1 MFFNSQMILLFKMDL
16 SFFNL
21 DVLNQYIIPILI
33 PLLVAIASGFLSYF
47 GAIQRIRK
55 DLEAE
60 FDRELRAKR
69 IKAYSTLWMHL
80 KLLTHTQIM
89 DLHDVRKEGLLCLY
103 RNLHDWYFES
113 GMFLS
118 THSRKQFDKLKENMR
133 DFFQKEDLSKFL
145 EKGSFAPSLT
155 NPLLDTSC
163 IEEVKKM
170 GRIKKKIKIRFNVT
184 LPCDPYKKCFEDM
197 NKIEK
202 MIKIGKNFR
211 DSLVN
216 DIGGRREFFT

>member
-47 GAIQRIRK
+47 GAI
-55 DLEAE
+55 
-60 FDRELRAKR
+60 
-69 IKAYSTLWMHL
+69 
-80 KLLTHTQIM
+80 
-89 DLHDVRKEGLLCLY
+89 RKEGLLCLY